1 MLTFQYTKRHFTC
14 DRPGRCFRFLYIY
27 ACIAVFFG
35 LLQLLG
41 ELRLIFVHFIHFVG
55 RSIIIH
61 IEVICPAQC
70 SNCTGIESVP
80 KIIVNDNKFVCHY
93 NQHFADVKPLQFLSA
108 V

>member
-1 MLTFQYTKRHFTC
+1 
-14 DRPGRCFRFLYIY
+14 
-27 ACIAVFFG
+27 VFFG

-41 ELRLIFVHFIHFVG
+41 ILRLIFVHFIHFVG

-70 SNCTGIESVP
+70 SNCIGIESVP
-80 KIIVNDNKFVCHY
+80 KIIINDNKFVFHY
-93 NQHFADVKPLQFLSA
+93 NQHFADLKPLQFLSA

>member
-1 MLTFQYTKRHFTC
+1 MLILQHTKRHLLVTGLVAAFVLFTFMLVLL
-14 DRPGRCFRFLYIY
+14 CFF
-27 ACIAVFFG
+27 V

-41 ELRLIFVHFIHFVG
+41 ELRFVHFIHIVG

-70 SNCTGIESVP
+70 SNCIGIESVP
-80 KIIVNDNKFVCHY
+80 KIIINDNKFVFHY
-93 NQHFADVKPLQFLSA
+93 NQHFADLKPLQFLSA

>member
-1 MLTFQYTKRHFTC
+1 MTGLGAAFVLFTFMLVLLC
-14 DRPGRCFRFLYIY
+14 
-27 ACIAVFFG
+27 VFGG

-80 KIIVNDNKFVCHY
+80 KIIINDNKFVFHY
-93 NQHFADVKPLQFLSA
+93 NQHFADFKPLQFLSA